1 MLCTELCTIRFL
13 LVALWCDMSGFSF
26 VALGLCHFG
35 LALLLKESLPH
46 GLPHVGFRLGVFG
59 KLLVGLGPCLPG

>member
-1 MLCTELCTIRFL
+1 
-13 LVALWCDMSGFSF
+13 MSGFSF